1 MCSKHPTLS
10 CDLCVDDVISQTSP
24 NPLELGDPGG
34 ELPDGVHLAAQELVL
49 QEVTEMRITISH
61 PVSGQETLIHLQ
73 YSSGKHNLKC
83 FVYFTVFS
91 CSRASWKATRGES
104 QAMLEGLGLEIA
116 WKTTLPP
123 RLF

>member
-10 CDLCVDDVISQTSP
+10 SNLCVNDVVAQTRGHS
-24 NPLELGDPGG
+24 LELGDPGG

-73 YSSGKHNLKC
+73 CYSVKHNLK
-83 FVYFTVFS
+83 
-91 CSRASWKATRGES
+91 
-104 QAMLEGLGLEIA
+104 
-116 WKTTLPP
+116 
-123 RLF
+123 